1 MGKASFSACYLVFF
15 LRTNRDEE
23 IILSERISISL
34 FDLMTRPWGVLH
46 YNCYILP
53 IRAIQI
59 RAGSKRKTKRFHTL
73 KKNSKSLAAGSKL
86 VTFSSSA
93 FMESWSRW
101 TGIWV
106 WKLIQ
111 GGWLVHTT
119 MVIVNSVAWGYSC
132 VYIVGRTLPNPNCDM
147 LIYKKFQWHRP

>member
-93 FMESWSRW
+93 FMES
-101 TGIWV
+101 
-106 WKLIQ
+106 
-111 GGWLVHTT
+111 
-119 MVIVNSVAWGYSC
+119 
-132 VYIVGRTLPNPNCDM
+132 
-147 LIYKKFQWHRP
+147 